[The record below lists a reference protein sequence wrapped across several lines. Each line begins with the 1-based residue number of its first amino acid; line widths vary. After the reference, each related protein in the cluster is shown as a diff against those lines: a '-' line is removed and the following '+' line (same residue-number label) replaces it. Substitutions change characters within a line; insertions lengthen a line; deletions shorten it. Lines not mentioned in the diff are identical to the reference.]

1 MGPSLD
7 EEFLQELRPV
17 NPMESQDVLE
27 TFITEV
33 GEHLQAIENVL
44 LVLEENPES
53 TDDLNSLF
61 RSFHTIKGTSEMF
74 GFRHISEFTHT
85 AETTLVRVRS
95 GETPITPGL
104 IEVLLK
110 CRDHIATLMDISE
123 DAFLRRID
131 LQGYGKELQESLVR
145 EAGAAPSPAAPA
157 AVTPVPPKITAPEA
171 SVTEKRPSDW
181 QITLRLKEDVFIH
194 GLDPLPIIRYLKNLG
209 TIRKI
214 VTLYD
219 SIPSAENYNP
229 EKSYLGFEI
238 DFHGT
243 VSRKDI
249 EENFEFLSDDA
260 EIRIEGISAVV
271 PSPPP
276 EAKEAMEEIPKEVQP
291 TEGMRIGKK
300 GVAASKNLRVDS
312 ERIDHLINL
321 VGELV
326 MSGAQIN
333 QIATVEKNTSLAES
347 AYHLGRIISEIRE
360 STLRLRMVPVGG
372 VFTRFNRVV
381 HDLSRNL
388 GKEVMLITMGDETEL
403 DKTVIEQISDP
414 LMHLIRNSVDH
425 GIEETATR
433 IEHGKS
439 PTGTITLKAY
449 NEAGDI
455 IIEVVDDGAGL
466 DVEQI
471 HKKAIQNELI
481 SPSQS
486 LSKKEIMNLIFEP
499 GLSTAKIVTSISG
512 RGVGLDVVKK
522 NITALNGSVEVE
534 SEVGTG
540 TRFRI
545 KLPLTLA
552 TIDGFLIR
560 VADTKYVVP
569 LDTIKECIE
578 FERKED
584 DSGRRNF
591 LNLRGEILP
600 FINLKELFLRAGK
613 GSIATER
620 EYIAVVQQS
629 GKKAGLLVDELLGE
643 MQSVIKPL
651 SVIFGKINGLSGIT
665 ILGSGEVAF
674 ILDVHSLIDLARS
687 REESRFS

>member
-1 MGPSLD
+1 
-7 EEFLQELRPV
+7 
-17 NPMESQDVLE
+17 
-27 TFITEV
+27 
-33 GEHLQAIENVL
+33 
-44 LVLEENPES
+44 
-53 TDDLNSLF
+53 
-61 RSFHTIKGTSEMF
+61 
-74 GFRHISEFTHT
+74 
-85 AETTLVRVRS
+85 
-95 GETPITPGL
+95 
-104 IEVLLK
+104 
-110 CRDHIATLMDISE
+110 
-123 DAFLRRID
+123 
-131 LQGYGKELQESLVR
+131 
-145 EAGAAPSPAAPA
+145 
-157 AVTPVPPKITAPEA
+157 
-171 SVTEKRPSDW
+171 
-181 QITLRLKEDVFIH
+181 
-194 GLDPLPIIRYLKNLG
+194 
-209 TIRKI
+209 
-214 VTLYD
+214 
-219 SIPSAENYNP
+219 
-229 EKSYLGFEI
+229 
-238 DFHGT
+238 
-243 VSRKDI
+243 
-249 EENFEFLSDDA
+249 
-260 EIRIEGISAVV
+260 
-271 PSPPP
+271 
-276 EAKEAMEEIPKEVQP
+276 
-291 TEGMRIGKK
+291 MRIGKK